1 MDMEQVP
8 WYTEASL
15 VGRGRV
21 YCAGTL
27 AQCVR
32 RWTRLTEVEQ
42 NAAHI
47 AFKTPVNGKTI
58 FEKGHIAALAGS
70 PDLKRV

>member
-1 MDMEQVP
+1 MEQVP

-32 RWTRLTEVEQ
+32 RWTRMAEVEQ
-42 NAAHI
+42 NTVHI
-47 AFKTPVNGKTI
+47 EVKKPINGKTR